1 MAWYLIKTLH
11 RKTIFAMDFYNT
23 IGVECYV
30 PFFKVK
36 LSTSKECRKPFLSG
50 YIFVQFQNKIN
61 YDLVNLNP
69 YTKDVVIINSKPIEI
84 PQSQMQIMINH
95 VESIY
100 NNDHFSNVAKGDLI
114 KVNHGKLQGV
124 TGTVIEIRNNKI
136 YLNIELLSAKLEIN
150 YSL

>member
-1 MAWYLIKTLH
+1 MSWFLIKTAY
-11 RKTIFAMDFYNT
+11 RKTISAMDFYNS
-23 IGVECYV
+23 IDVECYV
-30 PFFKVK
+30 PFFKVNISNLK
-36 LSTSKECRKPFLSG
+36 DSRKPLLSG
-50 YIFVQFQNKIN
+50 YIFVRFQNNIN

-69 YTKDVVIINSKPIEI
+69 FTKDVVVVNSKPIEI

-100 NNDHFSNVAKGDLI
+100 NNDHFSNVTKGDLI

-124 TGTVIEIRNNKI
+124 SGTVIEIRNNKI
-136 YLNIELLSAKLEIN
+136 YLNIESLSAKLEIN

>member
-1 MAWYLIKTLH
+1 MTWYLIKTAC
-11 RKTIFAMDFYNT
+11 RKTISAMDFYNS

-36 LSTSKECRKPFLSG
+36 LTEQKESRKPFLSG

-69 YTKDVVIINSKPIEI
+69 FTKDVVVINSKPIEI

-100 NNDHFSNVAKGDLI
+100 NNDHFANVSKGDLI

-124 TGTVIEIRNNKI
+124 SGTVVEIRNNKI
-136 YLNIELLSAKLEIN
+136 YLNIESLSAKLEIN

>member
-1 MAWYLIKTLH
+1 MAWYLIKTSH
-11 RKTIFAMDFYNT
+11 RKTISAMDFYNS
-23 IGVECYV
+23 IGVVCYV
-30 PFFKVK
+30 PFYKVN
-36 LSTSKECRKPFLSG
+36 LSATKEIRKPFLSG

-69 YTKDVVIINSKPIEI
+69 YTKDVIVVNSKPIEI

-100 NNDHFSNVAKGDLI
+100 NNDHFANVSKGDLF

-124 TGTVIEIRNNKI
+124 IGKVVEIRNNKI
-136 YLNIELLSAKLEIN
+136 YLNIESLSAKLEIK
-150 YSL
+150 YS